1 MLAIQQHSRFGQ
13 ATQIPGAPDV
23 GSCSP
28 QGDSPFGVA
37 DMVGTV
43 WQYTTSFVDQH
54 DRNVLTRGSSNYR
67 PGIDGKAGSHW
78 YYPDARQLDQHE
90 KMKMMCVVVAYMV
103 YIAEGARPR

>member
-1 MLAIQQHSRFGQ
+1 
-13 ATQIPGAPDV
+13 
-23 GSCSP
+23 
-28 QGDSPFGVA
+28 
-37 DMVGTV
+37 
-43 WQYTTSFVDQH
+43 
-54 DRNVLTRGSSNYR
+54 VLTRGSSNYR